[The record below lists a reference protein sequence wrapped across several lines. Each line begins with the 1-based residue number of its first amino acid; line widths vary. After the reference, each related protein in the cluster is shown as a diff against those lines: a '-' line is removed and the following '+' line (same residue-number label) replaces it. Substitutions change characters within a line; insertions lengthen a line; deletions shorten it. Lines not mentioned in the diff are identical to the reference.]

1 MKKFLWILA
10 LLVFSLPSGW
20 ADPEEYIDLYSD
32 EDSVENLDEDSIA
45 NAIIEDAI
53 SDAEAVVDSVAQ
65 AMVDSVTGETI
76 YDYDD
81 EPVDIYHYDDEPV
94 EKEVTDS
101 VVTYEKVKEYIRNR
115 TVSYGPGNR
124 MEKENVKVKKRSN
137 FFDGFSRLFDLIKG
151 DILIMIIVGIIGV
164 IILICLF
171 VILKS
176 VLYKRNEKR
185 KKIEKLQQIDLLTVD
200 ENFEKQMKNLNFRE
214 AIRIIY
220 VRTLSL
226 LNNKHFIHWEKAKTP
241 SEYYYEVKE
250 KSLKA
255 PFKGLTHTFLLARY
269 DNIEVT
275 REMVEE
281 ALKFEKEII
290 SKIK

>member
-20 ADPEEYIDLYSD
+20 ADPEEYTDLYSD

-45 NAIIEDAI
+45 NAI
-53 SDAEAVVDSVAQ
+53 SDAQAVVDSVAQ
-65 AMVDSVTGETI
+65 AMVDSVIGESI
-76 YDYDD
+76 YNYDD
-81 EPVDIYHYDDEPV
+81 EP
-94 EKEVTDS
+94 VTDS

-151 DILIMIIVGIIGV
+151 DILIMIIVGIVGV

-200 ENFEKQMKNLNFRE
+200 ENFEKQMKNLNYRE

-226 LNNKHFIHWEKAKTP
+226 LNNKNFIHWEKAKTP

>member
-10 LLVFSLPSGW
+10 LLVFSSPSGW
-20 ADPEEYIDLYSD
+20 ADPEEYLNLYSD
-32 EDSVENLDEDSIA
+32 EDSVVNLDEDSIA
-45 NAIIEDAI
+45 NVILNAQ
-53 SDAEAVVDSVAQ
+53 AVVDSVAE
-65 AMVDSVTGETI
+65 VIIDSVTEEPV
-76 YDYDD
+76 YDYD
-81 EPVDIYHYDDEPV
+81 EEPV

-101 VVTYEKVKEYIRNR
+101 VVTYEKAKEYIKNR

-171 VILKS
+171 VILKN

-185 KKIEKLQQIDLLTVD
+185 KKIEKLQPIDLLTVD
-200 ENFEKQMKNLNFRE
+200 ENFEKQMKNLNYRE

-226 LNNKHFIHWEKAKTP
+226 LNNKNFIHWEKAKTP

>member
-10 LLVFSLPSGW
+10 LLVFSSPSGW
-20 ADPEEYIDLYSD
+20 ADPEEYLNLYSD
-32 EDSVENLDEDSIA
+32 EDSVVNLDEDSIA
-45 NAIIEDAI
+45 NVILDAQ
-53 SDAEAVVDSVAQ
+53 AVVDSVAEDII
-65 AMVDSVTGETI
+65 DSVREESV
-76 YDYDD
+76 YD
-81 EPVDIYHYDDEPV
+81 YDDEPV
-94 EKEVTDS
+94 EKEITDS
-101 VVTYEKVKEYIRNR
+101 VVTYEKAKEYIRNR

-200 ENFEKQMKNLNFRE
+200 ENFEKQMKNLNYRE

-226 LNNKHFIHWEKAKTP
+226 LNNKQFIHWEKAKTP

-250 KSLKA
+250 RSLKA